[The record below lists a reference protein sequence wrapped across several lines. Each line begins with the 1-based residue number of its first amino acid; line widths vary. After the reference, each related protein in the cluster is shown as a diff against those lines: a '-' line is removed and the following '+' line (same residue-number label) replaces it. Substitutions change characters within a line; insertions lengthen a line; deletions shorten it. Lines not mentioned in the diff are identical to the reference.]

1 MVCES
6 YVMPRLDILNVLD
19 SGKLNKAILKIPAL
33 RGSVVSLMAI
43 HFTQLTFIKD
53 LQYAGA
59 VSPGET
65 TAGGVGGIWK
75 AGPLTARSSQSDGD
89 RDS

>member
-43 HFTQLTFIKD
+43 HFNSVNIYQGSPVCWGCESWRDHWGWGWGDLEGRTFDCKKFP
-53 LQYAGA
+53 
-59 VSPGET
+59 V
-65 TAGGVGGIWK
+65 
-75 AGPLTARSSQSDGD
+75 
-89 RDS
+89 